1 MCCYFYSLSKILLTY
16 CMYIIVNKATFMVND
31 TIKVINKYNIK
42 LINTT
47 SLSDSKLSSKV
58 ATQLLISF
66 SILFSIVHLYYLSS
80 KQVEFLYYFMFFFN
94 SSISFLFLIYLSSIN
109 KLKSYQMFGHII
121 FLIYSLINRQHIAF
135 YSFHLN
141 YYALYLSYLT

>member
-1 MCCYFYSLSKILLTY
+1 
-16 CMYIIVNKATFMVND
+16 MYIIVNKATFMVND

-66 SILFSIVHLYYLSS
+66 SIEIT
-80 KQVEFLYYFMFFFN
+80 
-94 SSISFLFLIYLSSIN
+94 I
-109 KLKSYQMFGHII
+109 
-121 FLIYSLINRQHIAF
+121 
-135 YSFHLN
+135 
-141 YYALYLSYLT
+141 